1 MDKFICEF
9 CNSELKSEPSLK
21 AHINGSKRCL
31 KNRGLKLKTK
41 HECMGCNLNFLTRN
55 NLTIHC
61 ETCKK
66 FSDLQNEQTL
76 KEKDRLIQSLTKE
89 NDELKFVKE
98 QLTISKVEY
107 LQKIEHLEKRIDT
120 ITIEAINRPTTK
132 TINNIRNNLSMTY
145 TLDDIKESDL
155 NELFLENLT
164 EKVFMSGHKGLAK
177 LCTDKI
183 INTQDSKKLT
193 CCTDITRK
201 KFKYMD
207 KNGNVNED
215 VEARAFVEKVTKPI
229 KEAGKQVY
237 DTMLSNINEE
247 RNKIREDDHGKKE
260 RLIDRSFQVMNKYQD
275 IINIDD
281 PKYNGDFTNELAIL
295 NKN

>member
-1 MDKFICEF
+1 MGKFICEF
-9 CNSELKSEPSLK
+9 CNSVLKNESSLK
-21 AHINGSKRCL
+21 THINGSKKCL
-31 KNRGLKLKTK
+31 KNRGIQLITENVCLGCKLI
-41 HECMGCNLNFLTRN
+41 FLTRN
-55 NLTIHC
+55 NLTIHY
-61 ETCKK
+61 EKCKK
-66 FSDLQNEQTL
+66 FSDLQNEKII
-76 KEKDRLIQSLTKE
+76 KEKDELIASLKNE
-89 NDELKFVKE
+89 NEQLRFVKE
-98 QLTISKVEY
+98 QLTISKVEC
-107 LQKIEHLEKRIDT
+107 LQKIENLEKRIDA

-132 TINNIRNNLSMTY
+132 TVNNIRNNLSMTY

-155 NELFLENLT
+155 NELFLKNLT

-247 RNKIREDDHGKKE
+247 RNKIREDEHGKKE

-281 PKYNGDFTNELAIL
+281 PRYNGDFTNELAIL